1 MTIFI
6 SYAILILILKSL
18 AFGIALWQSLALL
31 SNFYG
36 GYLHAMSTKELK
48 MSAGG
53 ISKRHYVYV
62 ALAWAVFFLLCSL

>member
-18 AFGIALWQSLALL
+18 AFGIALWQTLTLL

-48 MSAGG
+48 MSSGAL
-53 ISKRHYVYV
+53 KPRYYVYV
-62 ALAWAVFFLLCSL
+62 AFAWTVFYLLCGL